1 MDVQKTGKFL
11 VRNTARQLKI
21 DDVARKKKKR
31 RYGTVMR
38 WNCLWTSIADMLTCL
53 MTSLSYDQ

>member
-21 DDVARKKKKR
+21 DDVAKKKKEKKKEED
-31 RYGTVMR
+31 MAQ
-38 WNCLWTSIADMLTCL
+38 LWGGIVCGQA
-53 MTSLSYDQ
+53 

>member
-21 DDVARKKKKR
+21 DDVAKKKKEKKKEE
-31 RYGTVMR
+31 
-38 WNCLWTSIADMLTCL
+38 DMAQL
-53 MTSLSYDQ
+53 

>member
-21 DDVARKKKKR
+21 DDVAKKKMKKK
-31 RYGTVMR
+31 TKKI
-38 WNCLWTSIADMLTCL
+38 WH
-53 MTSLSYDQ
+53 SYEVELFVDKHS

>member
-21 DDVARKKKKR
+21 DDVAKKKKEKKKEED
-31 RYGTVMR
+31 MAQ
-38 WNCLWTSIADMLTCL
+38 LWGGIVCEQA
-53 MTSLSYDQ
+53 

>member
-21 DDVARKKKKR
+21 DDVARKKKKED
-31 RYGTVMR
+31 MAQ
-38 WNCLWTSIADMLTCL
+38 LWGGIVCEQA
-53 MTSLSYDQ
+53 